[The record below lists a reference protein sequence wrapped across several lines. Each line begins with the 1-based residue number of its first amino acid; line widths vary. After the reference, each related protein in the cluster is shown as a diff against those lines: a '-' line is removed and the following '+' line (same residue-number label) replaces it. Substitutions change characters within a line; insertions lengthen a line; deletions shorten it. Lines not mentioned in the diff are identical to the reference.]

1 MYSLLT
7 LLCSIVI
14 YCHKF
19 LIVYKYLKG
28 ERVTRVS
35 YKVLNITKTHWL
47 ELLLRLVGLLLRL
60 LSSLER
66 EGS

>member
-7 LLCSIVI
+7 LLHSIVI

-35 YKVLNITKTHWL
+35 YKVLNITKTYWL
-47 ELLLRLVGLLLRL
+47 E
-60 LSSLER
+60 
-66 EGS
+66 